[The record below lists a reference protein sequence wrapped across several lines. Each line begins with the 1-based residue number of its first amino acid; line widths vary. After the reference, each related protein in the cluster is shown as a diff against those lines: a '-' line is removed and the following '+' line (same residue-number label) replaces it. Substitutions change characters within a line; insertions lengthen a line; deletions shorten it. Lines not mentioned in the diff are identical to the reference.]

1 MTIIERGSEAT
12 MATDYSTRDVSR
24 LLKIPEHRVR
34 KLARAGI
41 LGQKPDADVPLPRRY
56 SFDFRDVL
64 VLKMASKL
72 LGDGFSSARVQR
84 VLQNLREQLPEDKP
98 LSGMQLFS
106 TDENIL
112 VRGDGQTWEPESGQF
127 MLRFEKPEAA
137 KPQNSHPT
145 PLLQPLETDPK
156 QEMQAL
162 IGDLEHSDDYGSA
175 DAWFE
180 VGVSLEEAEPQKAYE
195 AYLRALT
202 CNPEHVEAHIN
213 IGTLC
218 SGAGE
223 LERAA
228 AYFRQAIRVD
238 SEQPV
243 AHYNLAVT
251 YHDLMDASGAISAYQ
266 EAIRCDP
273 EFADAH
279 FNLATLLEQE
289 GQRDE
294 AMVHLQAYKQ
304 ICGQTDPL

>member
-1 MTIIERGSEAT
+1 MTKLQRGNQAT
-12 MATDYSTRDVSR
+12 MANDYSTSDVSR

-41 LGQKPDADVPLPRRY
+41 LGQNPEVDVPLPRRY
-56 SFDFRDVL
+56 SFDFRDVM
-64 VLKMASKL
+64 VLKMASRL
-72 LGDGFSSARVQR
+72 LGNGFSSARVQR
-84 VLQNLREQLPEDKP
+84 VLQNLREQLPEDQP
-98 LSGMQLFS
+98 LSGMQIFS
-106 TDENIL
+106 TEENIL

-127 MLRFEKPEAA
+127 MLSFDAA
-137 KPQNSHPT
+137 EETKPQNSHPT
-145 PLLQPLETDPK
+145 PLLPPLEGVPK

-228 AYFRQAIRVD
+228 AYFRQAIRVE

-251 YHDLMDASGAISAYQ
+251 YHDLMDASGAIASYN

-289 GQRDE
+289 GQRE
-294 AMVHLQAYKQ
+294 QAMAHLQAYKQ
-304 ICGQTDPL
+304 ICGQTDPI